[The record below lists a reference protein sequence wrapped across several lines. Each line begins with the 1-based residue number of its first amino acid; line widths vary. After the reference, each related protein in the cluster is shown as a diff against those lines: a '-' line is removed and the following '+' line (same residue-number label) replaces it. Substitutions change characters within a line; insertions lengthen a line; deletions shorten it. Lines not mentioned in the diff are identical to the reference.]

1 MCFMDSS
8 FISERITKT
17 KEIIV
22 AIDNAILALTLGN
35 HQKYMLNTGQ
45 SETQVT
51 RLDLENLQKTRRQ
64 LYVELQDLE
73 NRLGANGA
81 VITVVPDF

>member
-1 MCFMDSS
+1 MDSS
-8 FISERITKT
+8 FLSDQIAKT
-17 KEIIV
+17 KEIII
-22 AIDNAILALTLGN
+22 AYNAAILALLSGN

-51 RLDLENLQKTRRQ
+51 RFDLKDLQETRRQ
-64 LYVELQDLE
+64 LYTELQDLE
-73 NRLGANGA
+73 NRAGGSGA